1 MLALRTQ
8 RGVLV
13 CRCVGVAPFP
23 NLKHSQNFKILHLRK
38 KIMFQDVIRERT
50 VALNFSSKLVE
61 AVPKSHKREESR
73 TKFFSRCGRIH
84 LYVVRGLCF
93 ASYCN
98 DHSYEDKTAPGPG
111 MLSPFGLRVI
121 LTALLY
127 SSQAVFIP
135 STSEEM
141 CPCKPSLDTY
151 PEKPQKDQ
159 THLLC
164 VADTDAARIFFAN
177 LSPKA
182 LNLNYRLLEDELDD
196 DGGGGRVSGNRN
208 VYGCDVLVKVV
219 VRSQV
224 TVSKNQH
231 CPGVCRAIP
240 FVVIPSYFLTSV
252 LNSES
257 TFLTMCSVNVT
268 TSYNGG
274 TIYDVN
280 RSLGLVLR
288 TIAIRRLQECEEN
301 KDPLLGNWDYIPLN
315 PNDISDPFRG
325 PALQRFTQDL
335 LTLQEERRKV
345 YGVVIWIGSNSR
357 IRMVHDQFEVLRLQ
371 EKGIGDSKRIVGWAA
386 TEEVYSCSPGG
397 KRCTPAT
404 RTGVYKFNMPRTVN
418 HKSTTSLGWVCAQRR
433 PLRAMAH
440 VLRLY
445 DPDFLLVVDD
455 DSFVNIKLLAYGTVL
470 SSYIL
475 QTMSTQKIVLGDM
488 RDETITIRGFYFG
501 GGGYLMGRSVLQS
514 LQSTFIESK
523 SEEVDDKRWRRRGLG
538 VLTEAYDL
546 SSKQGDGCAS
556 CVIIRPP
563 ANDSTSRNLQ
573 PTIQA
578 DLSVRTIDL
587 CVNMMAERGSC
598 YHSDH
603 SITRCLVYAIYADTM
618 TAGCNGI
625 HISSSNGSQAL
636 ISMCY
641 DATDCDLSKALICHR
656 HVANRLDL
664 LEPPRLLPFVKVY

>member
-1 MLALRTQ
+1 
-8 RGVLV
+8 
-13 CRCVGVAPFP
+13 
-23 NLKHSQNFKILHLRK
+23 
-38 KIMFQDVIRERT
+38 
-50 VALNFSSKLVE
+50 
-61 AVPKSHKREESR
+61 
-73 TKFFSRCGRIH
+73 
-84 LYVVRGLCF
+84 
-93 ASYCN
+93 
-98 DHSYEDKTAPGPG
+98 
-111 MLSPFGLRVI
+111 MLSPSGLRVI
-121 LTALLY
+121 LAALLY

-135 STSEEM
+135 STYEEM
-141 CPCKPSLDTY
+141 CPCKPSPDTY

-159 THLLC
+159 RHLLC
-164 VADTDAARIFFAN
+164 VAGTDGARAFFAN

-182 LNLNYRLLEDELDD
+182 LNLNYRLLEDELGD

-224 TVSKNQH
+224 MAPKNQH

-240 FVVIPSYFLTSV
+240 FVVIPSYFFAAV
-252 LNSES
+252 LESRS
-257 TFLTMCSVNVT
+257 TFLTMCSVNIT

-274 TIYDVN
+274 TVVN
-280 RSLGLVLR
+280 VKKSLGLVLR

-315 PNDISDPFRG
+315 PNDISDPFSG
-325 PALQRFTQDL
+325 PALQSFAQDL
-335 LTLQEERRKV
+335 LTVQEERRKV

-357 IRMVHDQFEVLRLQ
+357 IRMVHDQFAVLRLQ

-386 TEEVYSCSPGG
+386 TEEVYSCSQGG
-397 KRCTPAT
+397 KRCTHAT
-404 RTGVYKFNMPRTVN
+404 RHGVYKFNTPRTVN
-418 HKSTTSLGWVCAQRR
+418 HNTTTSLGWVCAQRR

-445 DPDFLLVVDD
+445 DTDFLLVVDD

-488 RDETITIRGFYFG
+488 RDVFITFQGFSYG

-514 LQSTFIESK
+514 LQSNFIESK
-523 SEEVDDKRWRRRGLG
+523 PEEVDDKRWRRRGLG
-538 VLTEAYDL
+538 VLKEAFAR
-546 SSKQGDGCAS
+546 SSKQGDTCAS
-556 CVIIRPP
+556 CVRIRPP

-573 PTIQA
+573 PIIQA

-587 CVNMMAERGSC
+587 CVNMMAERGTC
-598 YHSDH
+598 CHSDDA
-603 SITRCLVYAIYADTM
+603 ITRCLVYAIYADTM
-618 TAGCNGI
+618 TAGCQGI
-625 HISSSNGSQAL
+625 HVHSSNGQKAL
-636 ISMCY
+636 ISMCN
-641 DATDCDLSKALICHR
+641 DATDCDLSKALICRR

-664 LEPPRLLPFVKVY
+664 LEPPRLLPFVMVY